1 MATDLRADFKERHHK
16 RLHKAIEV
24 VAPPTKRA
32 CPKGVH
38 EELARDVPLMPVP
51 PSDAAGPSSVP
62 TAKKKAGRV
71 PDGALGGATPVKEAL
86 DQKDTPASALPPSW
100 EEMMEMLRWVPCF
113 TNAEPLST
121 KMLDFFPLTKW
132 ISVNLGGEPP
142 IFVLAWLPF
151 STPKSTVSY
160 IQ

>member
-1 MATDLRADFKERHHK
+1 
-16 RLHKAIEV
+16 
-24 VAPPTKRA
+24 
-32 CPKGVH
+32 
-38 EELARDVPLMPVP
+38 MPVS

-86 DQKDTPASALPPSW
+86 DQKDTPASTPPPSW
-100 EEMMEMLRWVPCF
+100 EEMMEMLRQVPCF
-113 TNAEPLST
+113 TNAEPPST

-142 IFVLAWLPF
+142 IFVLAWLRF

>member
-1 MATDLRADFKERHHK
+1 
-16 RLHKAIEV
+16 
-24 VAPPTKRA
+24 
-32 CPKGVH
+32 
-38 EELARDVPLMPVP
+38 MPVP

-142 IFVLAWLPF
+142 IFVLAR
-151 STPKSTVSY
+151 
-160 IQ
+160 